1 MSRMKYVEL
10 TCELMASIA
19 RGGPLNKKKAL
30 DEVIGGQA
38 IEGAKLKKSAEEF
51 IRIANLAGKMLHGY
65 ARRASLT
72 PWITTVSSCS
82 FGNST
87 TKAAS

>member
-1 MSRMKYVEL
+1 MKHVEL

-38 IEGAKLKKSAEEF
+38 IEGAKLKKSAEDF

-72 PWITTVSSCS
+72 PWITTVFSCS